1 VSPVKSGLWAVLVA
15 GVAAACAALAAHA
28 QPAQPSG
35 EAIFQSRCKACH
47 DPAIERAPGRA
58 ELALKPQSD
67 IVQALTNGV
76 MAPMAQGL
84 TQADIHAVAAY
95 LSLVGPGTQA
105 EAEVG
110 REGVRRAAPTGPVGV
125 DPKCASNPPI
135 KALPG
140 DWPTTGLDD
149 ASTRFQRH
157 PGLTAAQVP
166 QLKVKWA
173 FSMSGGGQPTVV
185 GDWLFVTNQS
195 GKFYALDAK
204 TGCVHWV
211 VGDLPARTTPIITRS
226 TISPSGWLAIVG
238 ESDRIIRTFDAQ
250 TGKEIWRSAQLE
262 AHPVSLLTGSP
273 IVAGETLLVPI
284 SSIEEAAAMS
294 KAYACCTFRGSLA
307 ALDLK
312 TGKEIWRSAQLEAHP
327 VSLLT
332 GSPIVAGETLLVP
345 ISSIEEAAAMS
356 KAYACCTFRGS
367 LAALDLKTGKLLW
380 KTYTID
386 EPLRVHGEKEGGGSL
401 HGPAGAAIW
410 SAPSVDLKRGLV
422 YVVTGDSYTKIDTK
436 GSDSIFAIEIRTG
449 KVRWHRQ
456 VTQHDNFVMGCGPR
470 SVSGNCPD
478 PLGPDHDFGATPVLV
493 TLHGG
498 QQVLVAG
505 QKSGLVYGL
514 NPSTGELLWKTAVG
528 VGSALG
534 GVEWGIG
541 ADDHNVYVPIS
552 DVGRLFAR
560 GGHPADGKPGVYALN
575 PANGAFVWQA
585 PAPEAPCHYAA
596 DKDRPSRCVRAQSAA
611 PAIMPGAV
619 FEGGMDGW
627 FRAYDSATGKV
638 IWAFSTTAQTYDTVN
653 GVKGQ
658 PGGSIDG
665 MGPTI
670 AHGMVYVMSGHNGAA
685 NIGSNGVNV
694 LLAFSVDGK

>member
-1 VSPVKSGLWAVLVA
+1 VSSVKSGLWALLVA
-15 GVAAACAALAAHA
+15 GVAGACATLAAHA
-28 QPAQPSG
+28 QPAPPSG
-35 EAIFQSRCKACH
+35 EAIFQGRCKACH

-84 TQADIHAVAAY
+84 SQADIHAVAAY
-95 LSLVGPGTQA
+95 LSLVGPGAAPPT
-105 EAEVG
+105 EVG

-195 GKFYALDAK
+195 GKFYALDAR

-211 VGDLPARTTPIITRS
+211 VSDLPARTTPIITRS
-226 TISPSGWLAIVG
+226 KISPSGWLAVVG

-250 TGKEIWRSAQLE
+250 TGKEIWKSAQLE

-294 KAYACCTFRGSLA
+294 KTY
-307 ALDLK
+307 
-312 TGKEIWRSAQLEAHP
+312 E
-327 VSLLT
+327 
-332 GSPIVAGETLLVP
+332 
-345 ISSIEEAAAMS
+345 
-356 KAYACCTFRGS
+356 CCTFRGS

-380 KTYTID
+380 KTAMIN
-386 EPLRVHGEKEGGGSL
+386 EPLRVHGQKEGGGSL

-436 GSDSIFAIEIRTG
+436 GSDSIVALEIRTG

-456 VTQHDNFVMGCGPR
+456 VTEHDNFVMGCGPR
-470 SVSGNCPD
+470 SVSGNCPN
-478 PLGPDHDFGATPVLV
+478 PLGPDYDFGATPVLV
-493 TLHGG
+493 TMHGG

-514 NPSTGELLWKTAVG
+514 DPSTGELLWKTAVG

-541 ADDHNVYVPIS
+541 ADDAHVYVPIS

-560 GGHPADGKPGVYALN
+560 GGRPADGKPGVYALN

-585 PAPEAPCHYAA
+585 PAPEAPCHYGA

-638 IWAFSTTAQTYDTVN
+638 IWADSTTARTYDTVN

-694 LLAFSVDGK
+694 LLAYSVDGK